1 MNMQIELKNGYFQT
15 NQLIEKNPIEKSFIE
30 KTKKIVMTNVSFLP
44 NTISSIK
51 GYENKIG
58 EKIINIQK
66 KLIFILENNK

>member
-1 MNMQIELKNGYFQT
+1 
-15 NQLIEKNPIEKSFIE
+15 
-30 KTKKIVMTNVSFLP
+30 MTNVSFLP